1 MPIKL
6 FLNIFTAFSLIVIS
20 ATIGA
25 LVYRDSQNIELAIAF
40 CAIASVISFP
50 FIRAFFL
57 SNREN
62 VKCYCDNLESRYLI
76 SLIFGDRFLLLEKM
90 EFKMKEISVHELN
103 LISGGSLAD
112 AANAAQVGAAVGGAM
127 GVVYSEPRVDPQDHP
142 EHAEGR
148 RKMAGWDDDER
159 MRVLGITPL

>member
-6 FLNIFTAFSLIVIS
+6 ILNILTAFSLIVIS

-25 LVYRDSQNIELAIAF
+25 LVYRDSQNIEIALAF
-40 CAIASVISFP
+40 CAIASVIAFP

-76 SLIFGDRFLLLEKM
+76 SLIFGDRF
-90 EFKMKEISVHELN
+90 F
-103 LISGGSLAD
+103 
-112 AANAAQVGAAVGGAM
+112 
-127 GVVYSEPRVDPQDHP
+127 
-142 EHAEGR
+142 
-148 RKMAGWDDDER
+148 
-159 MRVLGITPL
+159 ITGKKGNSK